1 MRVVGT
7 ISGPSTDRPDPE
19 LLESLNRLLPE
30 KDRKDYGFS
39 ILRVA
44 DLNLIDEAIRLS
56 ESRGWRRHVATEKV
70 ARGDLVYFLDFERE
84 YDASDYAAAE
94 YLGFAVGP
102 EVESP
107 GRDAQG
113 RVQVDMIHSTIYEH
127 QLISGGE
134 NGCDMLV
141 ADPVRHSLERA
152 GLKDVSFR
160 ETVFVD
166 VRDVKKL
173 RLPWDYWKQ
182 PWWEII
188 GGELVLPPLSP
199 RQTIQNLFTREA
211 VPRGYEPP
219 CLPIDVDDP
228 RIGTAE
234 LHYERS
240 DLRVVEPF
248 DWAKT
253 HEKIGFDRNII
264 VSQRFYQAVK
274 AGGDIGRWIPV
285 RIHD

>member
-1 MRVVGT
+1 MRVLGT
-7 ISGPSTDRPDPE
+7 FYGPSSSRPDSS
-19 LLESLNRLLPE
+19 LLISLNQLLPVDE
-30 KDRKDYGFS
+30 RNPEHFDL
-39 ILRVA
+39 LRTPR
-44 DLNLIDEAIRLS
+44 LEMIENAIKIA
-56 ESRGWRRHVATEKV
+56 ETNGWRQSNPRQPAASNTHEFNVW
-70 ARGDLVYFLDFERE
+70 YERE

-94 YLGFAVGP
+94 CLRFAIGP
-102 EVESP
+102 MIESP
-107 GRDAQG
+107 GRDAEG
-113 RVQVDMIHSTIYEH
+113 RVEIDMLRSTLDSHE
-127 QLISGGE
+127 LISGGE

-141 ADPVRHSLERA
+141 AEPIKRSLEQAALRGIA
-152 GLKDVSFR
+152 FR
-160 ETVFVD
+160 ETAFVR
-166 VRDVKKL
+166 VRDPKKL

-228 RIGTAE
+228 RIGNPE
-234 LHYERS
+234 LHYDRS